1 MLAHPQLKGLLLT
14 QLVSA
19 LDSDDPTDFD
29 IAAANIAARFAD
41 CQTPMIG
48 LAFGVP
54 LQLSNAAILLRN
66 TWGISLER
74 IRVANKT
81 QPHLQ
86 IVAVLLPEVP
96 HSLPHFHDESGID
109 SNATANEKRVLT
121 HA

>member
-14 QLVSA
+14 HLVSA

-54 LQLSNAAILLRN
+54 LQLANAAVLLRN

-96 HSLPHFHDESGID
+96 HSLPHFHDKD
-109 SNATANEKRVLT
+109 VVPNAPISEKRMLVN
-121 HA
+121 A